1 MPRRFGWRSGTLK
14 CQNVEVLNN
23 VTIQNDLVFSDVS
36 AGVLGVTGGIDM
48 TGTTSAV
55 GINMSGGT
63 FSTASIRIGDDDNLN
78 FGAGDD
84 ISFEYDED
92 GTNDFRATTAATQG
106 SGFIFTSGSGAT
118 SSAGG
123 VFTIVSGAGGAT
135 TGDGGAIS
143 LTTGATSNVTSGT
156 ASATGAITLTTG
168 AAGTATTGV
177 GADGGA
183 INLTGV
189 VGGLASGATGEGGI
203 GSSISIVTGIG
214 GATTDSAA
222 GVETGGQGGNLVLTG
237 GAGGAIDNAST
248 GTAGAGSDVT
258 ITAGAGGAADA
269 SSSTGGAG
277 GDLTLTSG
285 TGGVSASGTAG
296 ADGEIVLVSTVAN
309 PVNATAS
316 GIRTIQVVDNVN
328 DTTPTN
334 AELDTAFGTP
344 ETLGRGFIGTID
356 DNDGDAIG
364 YIVWTSDASFYF
376 IIGTKAT

>member
-1 MPRRFGWRSGTLK
+1 MPRRFGWRSGTLT
-14 CQNVEVLNN
+14 CQNVN
-23 VTIQNDLVFSDVS
+23 VRGDLTIQDDLIFADVS

-48 TGTTSAV
+48 TATTSAV
-55 GINMSGGT
+55 GIDMSGGT
-63 FSTASIRIGDDDNLN
+63 FSTSAIRIGDDTNMT

-84 ISFEYDED
+84 ILFEYDED

-106 SGFIFTSGSGAT
+106 SGFIFTSGSGTA
-118 SSAGG
+118 SGVGG
-123 VFTIVSGAGGAT
+123 VVTFTTGAGGAT
-135 TGDGGAIS
+135 TGRSGDVTLQSGATTNATTGTASQTGDIL
-143 LTTGATSNVTSGT
+143 LTTGT
-156 ASATGAITLTTG
+156 
-168 AAGTATTGV
+168 AGTATTGV

-203 GSSISIVTGIG
+203 GSPINILTGIG

-248 GTAGAGSDVT
+248 GTAGAGADVT
-258 ITAGAGGAADA
+258 ITAGVGGAADA
-269 SSSTGGAG
+269 GSSTGGAG
-277 GDLTLTSG
+277 GDLTLVSG

-296 ADGEIVLVSTVAN
+296 ADGTIIFTSDN
-309 PVNATAS
+309 PVNMNNS
-316 GIRTIQVVDNVN
+316 GLRTTQAVNNVN
-328 DTTPTN
+328 DTTPTD
-334 AELDTAFGTP
+334 AELQTSFGGTAAS
-344 ETLGRGFIGTID
+344 LGRGFIGTID

-364 YIVWTSDASFYF
+364 YIVWTSDASYYF